1 MRFFAS
7 RSATLGDACLS
18 KKASKFERLLCTFEY
33 RSHPLRGGFV
43 FIIGDINDDKIRTLS
58 RQKPDLTLTKVRLEQ
73 NKIQT

>member
-43 FIIGDINDDKIRTLS
+43 FIIGDINLAKNQTPS
-58 RQKPDLTLTKVRLEQ
+58 EQ
-73 NKIQT
+73 NPDFMSTKSGLHVNKNQT